1 MTEIT
6 LKQSTIPAFKDFQ
19 LLDSNIRTTVIDGN
33 IFFRAVDV
41 CKAFKLGDVK
51 DEVNKLRLRI
61 AMTNQAVENMQDD
74 VGGNFPPHL
83 SADGW
88 VKKIL
93 ECTGGR
99 ATATETNYVNEP
111 AMYYLASR
119 GKSEACLVFSLWLF
133 SEVIPSIRKDGFY
146 VNSACTPEQL
156 ANLARVIA
164 DMKAENER
172 LGAKLD
178 ESTEKMS
185 LVKYIALKHIDI
197 KANYLSSTGRK
208 IGKLVKEL
216 GREDEVETVLNQKYP
231 CKCYPVDILERY
243 FAENN

>member
-1 MTEIT
+1 MREIT
-6 LKQSTIPAFKDFQ
+6 IRQSTIPAFKDFR

-51 DEVNKLRLRI
+51 DEVNKLRTRI
-61 AMTNQAVENMQDD
+61 AMTNQAVENLQEE
-74 VGGNFPPHL
+74 VGGEISPHL

-146 VNSACTPEQL
+146 VN
-156 ANLARVIA
+156 LARIIA

-172 LGAKLD
+172 LESKLD

-208 IGKLVKEL
+208 IGKLVREL
-216 GREDEVETVLNQKYP
+216 GRDAEVETVMNQKYP
-231 CKCYPVDILERY
+231 CKCYPVDILDRY
-243 FAENN
+243 FAENS